1 MRVELTMEV
10 RGGDRSIQ
18 WDEGTLSGDGEV
30 IRRLRRLVD
39 DGLVDVD
46 DLLSVVRGTE
56 LVTAQHVTIANLD
69 LVDPDGPAP
78 SQALA

>member
-1 MRVELTMEV
+1 MKVELTMEV
-10 RGGDRSIQ
+10 RGRDRVIQ

-30 IRRLRRLVD
+30 IRRLGRLVD

-46 DLLSVVRGTE
+46 DLLSVMRGTE

-69 LVDPDGPAP
+69 LVEPDGPAP
-78 SQALA
+78 SQALP